1 MKRYILKRLLSLIPV
16 LFVVSVVVF
25 SVIHLTPG
33 DPVQMMLG
41 DTATPE
47 MIAEMREQMGLNDSI
62 ILQYIHWI
70 GGLFQGDL
78 GDSYFINEPMSQ
90 IIAEH
95 IGPSFALTLYAMI
108 IATVIAIVLG
118 VLAAKKRGSA
128 ADNIIGTGS
137 MIGISLPSFLTGLF
151 LMLLFSVKLQWFPVA
166 GYTKPADGFFECIR
180 SLTLPA
186 IALGL
191 QQAAV
196 MTRMTRSSV
205 LEILNSDYIKMARS
219 KGVKESTLVYKHAL
233 RNALLPII
241 TLIGTGFTELM
252 AGTTV
257 VENVFGIPGMGL
269 LVVNSV
275 SRRDYEVVQIT
286 VLVVAVINVAVMLIV
301 DLIYAKVDPRVKVS

>member
-1 MKRYILKRLLSLIPV
+1 MKKYILKRLLSLIPV
-16 LFVVSVVVF
+16 LLVVSVVVF

-47 MIAEMREQMGLNDSI
+47 MIEEMREQMGLNDPI
-62 ILQYIHWI
+62 ILQYVHWI
-70 GGLFQGDL
+70 GGLFQGDF
-78 GDSYFINEPMSQ
+78 GDSYFIDEPMSQ
-90 IIAEH
+90 IIVEH

-108 IATVIAIVLG
+108 IATVIAIVFG
-118 VLAAKKRGSA
+118 VLAAKKRGSV

-151 LMLLFSVKLQWFPVA
+151 LMLVFSVKMQWFPVA
-166 GYTKPADGFFECIR
+166 GYTKPADGFLECIR

-205 LEILNSDYIKMARS
+205 LEILNSDYIKMAKS
-219 KGVKESTLVYKHAL
+219 KGVKESVLVYKHAL

-286 VLVVAVINVAVMLIV
+286 VLVVAVINVIAMLLV
-301 DLIYAKVDPRVKVS
+301 DLVYAKVDPRVKVK